1 MQNVVN
7 LSRIPMNPQ
16 LSNKCFLFLSQ
27 ESAAG
32 MNNILQIPFYDFL
45 SAEIKEDPLD
55 NWGLAKGK
63 NGMY

>member
-1 MQNVVN
+1 MQNFVN

-16 LSNKCFLFLSQ
+16 FSNKYFLFLFQ
-27 ESAAG
+27 EPVEG
-32 MNNILQIPFYDFL
+32 TNNILQIPFYDFL

-63 NGMY
+63 NEMY